1 MRNQI
6 ASIRPAIL
14 TIKKKKLSGE
24 KELFQNQ
31 TLRPILKF
39 QNDLILSIFLFH
51 FEKHKTEFYQ
61 FTEAKRNEFIEQKIQ
76 LDRNLRF
83 LLLGT
88 IIGHFT
94 DLEWQMYIPN
104 EKEMN
109 RRITRLLIQRLQDQ
123 L

>member
-1 MRNQI
+1 M
-6 ASIRPAIL
+6 
-14 TIKKKKLSGE
+14 
-24 KELFQNQ
+24 
-31 TLRPILKF
+31 KF

-51 FEKHKTEFYQ
+51 LEKHKTEFYQ
-61 FTEAKRNEFIEQKIQ
+61 FTEAKRNEYIEQKIQ

-83 LLLGT
+83 LLLGI

-94 DLEWQMYIPN
+94 DSEWQMYIPN